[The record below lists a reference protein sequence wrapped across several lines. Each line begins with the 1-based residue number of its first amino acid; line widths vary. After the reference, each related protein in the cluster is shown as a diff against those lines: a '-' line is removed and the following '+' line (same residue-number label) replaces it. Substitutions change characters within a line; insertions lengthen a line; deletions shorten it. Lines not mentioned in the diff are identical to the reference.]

1 MNPSATAPSLIQ
13 RWQHWREQRSARRT
27 QGQLSRR
34 CPQALA
40 LQARLPEG
48 VREAWQAHAAEEFPG
63 LPQGPRD
70 WLLASTA
77 LLQFFLAAARTDGP
91 CALPSRAADAVWHA
105 WLAADAAGLA
115 AFQREHLGREVPHL
129 PEARLPG
136 PLDHAL
142 GRCYAACCRQEQLSP
157 LAGRLPLVFELDAL
171 ARMPGGWHYRWNKR
185 LRCLSHQVM
194 DVDGD
199 PRGRVQLH
207 AVHGASLAGLGLL
220 STAEAAQWAQQN
232 ERLARQREGATGGS
246 SCGSSCGGASASDCS
261 SASSDGGCSCGSSC
275 GSGCGSS

>member
-1 MNPSATAPSLIQ
+1 MSLSATASSLIQ

-27 QGQLSRR
+27 QGQLRRR

-40 LQARLPEG
+40 LQARLPQ
-48 VREAWQAHAAEEFPG
+48 RLRQAWQAHAADEFPG
-63 LPQGPRD
+63 LPQGSRD

-77 LLQFFLAAARTDGP
+77 LMQFFLAAARTDGP

-105 WLAADAAGLA
+105 WLDADAAGLA
-115 AFQREHLGREVPHL
+115 AFQRAHLGREIPHL
-129 PEARLPG
+129 PDSRLPG

-142 GRCYAACCRQEQLSP
+142 ARCFAACCRQEALSP

-220 STAEAAQWAQQN
+220 STAEAAQWAQEN
-232 ERLARQREGATGGS
+232 ERLARQRDGATSGS

-261 SASSDGGCSCGSSC
+261 SDAGSSCGSSC
-275 GSGCGSS
+275 GSGCGGD